1 MDKKTRQKQKRA
13 LVSFIL
19 AGILIS
25 ESFFAQNGFTITT
38 RAAEASDLETEVTVP
53 GASEEVTQAEGG
65 EKQTA
70 APSEGGTE
78 KDEETDSG
86 DDTTK
91 DSTEE
96 NPEGF
101 PDGTENT
108 EGTSGDKE
116 STEGIT
122 RCV

>member
-65 EKQTA
+65 E
-70 APSEGGTE
+70 
-78 KDEETDSG
+78 ETDGSA
-86 DDTTK
+86 
-91 DSTEE
+91 
-96 NPEGF
+96 F
-101 PDGTENT
+101 
-108 EGTSGDKE
+108 
-116 STEGIT
+116 
-122 RCV
+122 